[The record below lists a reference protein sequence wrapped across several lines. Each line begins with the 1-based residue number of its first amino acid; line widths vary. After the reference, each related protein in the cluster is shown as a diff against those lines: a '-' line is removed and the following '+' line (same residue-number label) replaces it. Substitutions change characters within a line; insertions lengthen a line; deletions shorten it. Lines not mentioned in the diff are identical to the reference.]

1 MQLIFCFNCWLMI
14 SLLLVIIF
22 CVLSHLLLITYSS
35 ILSLSMTIPTSGQ
48 LYLSF
53 YGQSLSEVMSK
64 ANGLFLALILLMSLP
79 SVFTLMLSLTFIM
92 TVVIASIVALNLV
105 SVIITI
111 LYPIHTSCIFTVFIV
126 DILFVLPSWLIVQI
140 TQNQLMIIF
149 FSILKLFI
157 LKCKCLIL
165 VIIFSYPLSLSFI
178 RPFLMLFQN
187 LIFMSH

>member
-1 MQLIFCFNCWLMI
+1 
-14 SLLLVIIF
+14 
-22 CVLSHLLLITYSS
+22 
-35 ILSLSMTIPTSGQ
+35 
-48 LYLSF
+48 
-53 YGQSLSEVMSK
+53 MSK

-178 RPFLMLFQN
+178 RPFLMLF
-187 LIFMSH
+187 